1 MKTEELTCKPWEKP
15 QNHGNNIKTVT
26 NMETV
31 GQTLELEMWDNMK
44 TVGLTLEMW
53 DKHKTNMETVG
64 QTLDM
69 WGNMKTVGLSQKL
82 WN

>member
-44 TVGLTLEMW
+44 TVGLT
-53 DKHKTNMETVG
+53 
-64 QTLDM
+64 
-69 WGNMKTVGLSQKL
+69 QKL
-82 WN
+82 WD